1 MSNLIDTLKQ
11 VPDFRKAHGRSH
23 PLWILLL
30 LMIMGILAGYQG
42 YRPLEAFA
50 AEYQQSLCKRL
61 GLESL
66 KVPSYSTFRRVMMG
80 LDFLALSHQF
90 EAWMLSK
97 DQTHSPDN
105 HVAAMDG
112 KRIRQ
117 GLTDENGK
125 QRFVGLV
132 SLFAVEAG
140 ITLKLKALT
149 QEDNS
154 EIKVVQSLLE
164 TLQLDGLLITMDAL
178 HAQKNTQTG
187 CRIRQ

>member
-1 MSNLIDTLKQ
+1 MSTLIDALKQ

-30 LMIMGILAGYQG
+30 LMIMGTLAGYQG
-42 YRPLEAFA
+42 YRPLETFA
-50 AEYQQSLCKRL
+50 SEYQQALCDLL
-61 GLESL
+61 GLESF
-66 KVPSYSTFRRVMMG
+66 KVPSHCTFRRVMMG
-80 LDFLALSHQF
+80 LDFLALCHQF
-90 EAWMLSK
+90 EAWMLST

-105 HVAAMDG
+105 QVAAMDG

-117 GLTDENGK
+117 ALTDENGK

-140 ITLKLKALT
+140 ITLKLEALT

-154 EIKVVQSLLE
+154 EIKVVQALLE

-178 HAQKNTQTG
+178 HAQKNTSADCGIGQ
-187 CRIRQ
+187 